1 MEKETDSDPEEDSGA
16 LDCDTGT
23 REAVPLV
30 LVLGIC
36 GADALGVSI
45 RGSTDLLT
53 SAGSL
58 TSDAGTAKRWALAA
72 PGKSNREL

>member
-30 LVLGIC
+30 LVLGI
-36 GADALGVSI
+36 
-45 RGSTDLLT
+45 
-53 SAGSL
+53 
-58 TSDAGTAKRWALAA
+58 AA
-72 PGKSNREL
+72 QTR